1 MAGRGKDRSGA
12 QERPSGPPSFDALLE
27 VLNSFE
33 YGVLK
38 AAALNAALELDVFT
52 IIAGGRHSLEGITD
66 SAHADKRGMRIL
78 LDALCPLGLLAKSGR
93 GYSLTPVSDAFL
105 VRGKPTY
112 YGTWMLQAG
121 LGWKARGRAAEC
133 IRTGKPVGFDA
144 SGSEADEIW
153 ASDVAPHLLIWPESA
168 ERAREMWRM
177 VGVGRGTYPGVRVLD
192 VACGSG
198 VNGFVL
204 AQNDRNARV
213 TGLDLNPRVLDVAAR
228 VAEAM
233 GVSRQVTLR
242 RADILEVDLGR
253 EEYDV
258 IIFGRILF
266 FFQPDRVEYILR
278 RAHRALKPGG
288 LVVISGPIADEER
301 CRATM
306 ALLAA
311 FKLFIFVPWSM
322 VYTSAEYRRML
333 EASGFTDAKECSDSV
348 MAAGKGVPSAAEKR
362 GNSGRSEGR

>member
-1 MAGRGKDRSGA
+1 MNDPGPAHPRSLGA
-12 QERPSGPPSFDALLE
+12 ALDTLGSLE
-27 VLNSFE
+27 NDVLK
-33 YGVLK
+33 GAVLK
-38 AAALNAALELDVFT
+38 AALDLDLFT
-52 IIAGGRHSLEGITD
+52 VVAGGRHGLGEIAESTLCD
-66 SAHADKRGMRIL
+66 MRGMQIL

-204 AQNDRNARV
+204 AQDDRKARV
-213 TGLDLNPRVLDVAAR
+213 TSLDLNPKVLDVAAR
-228 VAEAM
+228 VAKAM
-233 GVSRQVTLR
+233 GVDKQISLR
-242 RADILEVDLGR
+242 RADALTGELGR
-253 EEYDV
+253 EGFDV
-258 IIFGRILF
+258 VFFGRILYY
-266 FFQPDRVEYILR
+266 FQPDQVAVMLR
-278 RAHRALKPGG
+278 RAYEALKPGG
-288 LVVISGPIADEER
+288 LLVISSYIVDEER
-301 CRATM
+301 CRAET
-306 ALLAA
+306 ALLVA
-311 FKLFIFVPWSM
+311 FQLLVFAPWSR
-322 VYTSAEYRRML
+322 VYTFDEYKGML
-333 EASGFTDAKECSDSV
+333 EAQGFTDAKQYGDALV
-348 MAAGKGVPSAAEKR
+348 AARKGGPKAT
-362 GNSGRSEGR
+362 GGRA